1 MITESL
7 LMLGPVR
14 MTVVVVVDEVVL
26 EVVEFELVVGD
37 GLVVA
42 VGDKALVVVPAS
54 LPPQEAATMAKANKR
69 KIVRLMSR
77 EDKSG

>member
-1 MITESL
+1 MITELL

-14 MTVVVVVDEVVL
+14 MTVVVVVD

-54 LPPQEAATMAKANKR
+54 LPPQEAPTMAKANKR

>member
-26 EVVEFELVVGD
+26 EVELVVED

-54 LPPQEAATMAKANKR
+54 LPPQEAATMAKANRR